1 MPNKEW
7 MDSRLKLLNHP
18 AKSPLSRGRHH
29 KNVCQKMIPI
39 GYMAKLV
46 DPKPDWLKT
55 DQVDEIHSV
64 GTDPIRIR
72 KR

>member
-1 MPNKEW
+1 MTDKPHNRNTNHCSTDGHRWTLTLSENDPN
-7 MDSRLKLLNHP
+7 R
-18 AKSPLSRGRHH
+18 
-29 KNVCQKMIPI
+29 
-39 GYMAKLV
+39 YMAKLV